1 MSTAASSW
9 TEQRDGL
16 NGVPNTARAAVP
28 VLPHAPGVYRFRDA
42 ARRVL
47 YIGRAADL
55 RQRVGSYWSNLGD
68 RQRLARMV
76 ERIAS
81 IEAVECASEHEA
93 AWLERNVLERSMPR
107 WNRAPG
113 GQEVPVHV
121 RLDERPGVPGLSVVH
136 EVELAPRTR
145 HFGPYLGG
153 LKVRVAVSG
162 LRRALPLALSGA
174 RVSGFERDLARIR
187 GVAPAD
193 RLALVEALSKVLRR
207 DERAV
212 RSAREELAR
221 RRDRA
226 AEHLA
231 FELAA
236 RVQAEL
242 DALDW
247 VVAEQRV
254 TVSEPSDLDVYGW
267 ASGVLV
273 HFEVRGGRMNQ
284 WRQRSCDEGVAQ
296 SRLAG
301 TPDSWRDFAQRNA
314 ALAARLLATELSTNA
329 STASDTTNEAY
340 MRG

>member
-1 MSTAASSW
+1 V
-9 TEQRDGL
+9 DLNGVGGL
-16 NGVPNTARAAVP
+16 NRVPNTARAVVP

-42 ARRVL
+42 AQRVL

-68 RQRLARMV
+68 RQRLVRMV

-93 AWLERNVLERSMPR
+93 AWLERNLLARSIPR
-107 WNRAPG
+107 WNRTPG
-113 GQEVPVHV
+113 GQEVPVYV

-136 EVELAPRTR
+136 EVEPAPRTC

-153 LKVRVAVSG
+153 LKVRLAVSG

-174 RVSGFERDLARIR
+174 RVSGFERDLARLR
-187 GVAPAD
+187 GVAPGD
-193 RLALVEALSKVLRR
+193 RLALVEALSNVLRR

-221 RRDRA
+221 QRDRA
-226 AEHLA
+226 AERLA

-236 RVQAEL
+236 RVQGEL

-247 VVAEQRV
+247 VAAEQRV
-254 TVSEPSDLDVYGW
+254 TVSEPHNLDVYGW
-267 ASGVLV
+267 AGGVLV
-273 HFEVRGGRMNQ
+273 HFEVRDGRMNAWQ
-284 WRQRSCDEGVAQ
+284 QRRCAAGAAETRL
-296 SRLAG
+296 SR
-301 TPDSWRDFAQRNA
+301 TPDNWRDFAQRNA
-314 ALAARLLATELSTNA
+314 ELASRLITTDQALMATKQA
-329 STASDTTNEAY
+329 
-340 MRG
+340 

>member
-1 MSTAASSW
+1 
-9 TEQRDGL
+9 
-16 NGVPNTARAAVP
+16 

-42 ARRVL
+42 AGRIL
-47 YIGRAADL
+47 YIGRATDL
-55 RQRVGSYWSNLGD
+55 RQRVGSYWTNLGD
-68 RQRLARMV
+68 RQRLVRMV
-76 ERIAS
+76 ERIAF

-107 WNRAPG
+107 WNRTPG
-113 GQEVPVHV
+113 GQEVPVYV
-121 RLDERPGVPGLSVVH
+121 RLDQRPGVPGLSVVH

-153 LKVRVAVSG
+153 LKVRLAVSG

-174 RVSGFERDLARIR
+174 RVSGFERDLARVR
-187 GVAPAD
+187 GVAPVD
-193 RLALVEALSKVLRR
+193 RLALVGALSKVLRR
-207 DERAV
+207 DEGAV

-221 RRDRA
+221 HRDRA
-226 AEHLA
+226 AERLA

-254 TVSEPSDLDVYGW
+254 TVSEPRDLDVYGW

-273 HFEVRGGRMNQ
+273 HFEVRGGRMNH
-284 WRQRSCDEGVAQ
+284 WRQRTCDESVAH

-301 TPDSWRDFAQRNA
+301 TPDSWRDFGQRNA
-314 ALAARLLATELSTNA
+314 ALAARLLATNQPPLATNQSPLAPELSTNA

-340 MRG
+340 MHG